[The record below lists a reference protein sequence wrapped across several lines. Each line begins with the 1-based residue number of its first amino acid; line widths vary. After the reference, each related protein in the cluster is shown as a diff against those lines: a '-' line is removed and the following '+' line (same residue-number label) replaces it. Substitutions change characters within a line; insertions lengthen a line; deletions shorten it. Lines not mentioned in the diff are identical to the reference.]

1 MYIGGIFA
9 VMVNAGIDEDAFEP
23 SLQGSQYI
31 GMPGFLELV
40 DALEEFNKT
49 FIHDLFYLFKV
60 VLIPVTYFHSIVLE
74 HIVQLFLACA
84 VIGTAT
90 LYQGVYLRVS

>member
-1 MYIGGIFA
+1 
-9 VMVNAGIDEDAFEP
+9 MVDAGIDEDAFKP
-23 SLQGSQYI
+23 SFHGSQHI

-40 DALEEFNKT
+40 NTFEELDKT
-49 FIHDLFYLFKV
+49 FVHDLFHLFEI

-84 VIGTAT
+84 IIGTAAF
-90 LYQGVYLRVS
+90 YQGVYLRVS